1 LAPVIAEA
9 LGFSAEVGQRW
20 SALNIEFSRE
30 ASRELDLLDMF
41 RLTKKP
47 YPTGISAGNNV
58 MPKVAEIHAVFGF
71 STVQRASLITH
82 QRKLRIYWLYSEV
95 VAIFW

>member
-1 LAPVIAEA
+1 MSKYGFDKTDRVGACHCTAEA

-47 YPTGISAGNNV
+47 YPTDISAGNNV
-58 MPKVAEIHAVFGF
+58 MPKVSSCI
-71 STVQRASLITH
+71 
-82 QRKLRIYWLYSEV
+82 
-95 VAIFW
+95 